1 MYCLDYEL
9 TECGVKLCC
18 YDCNNKQCN
27 KKCELEKIYAI
38 ACVQQNQVQ
47 LMSNTQKTKT
57 CV

>member
-27 KKCELEKIYAI
+27 KNANANAKKIDAI
-38 ACVQQNQVQ
+38 ICVPQNQI
-47 LMSNTQKTKT
+47 
-57 CV
+57 